1 MVWGFTE
8 ILVAPLSLMAI
19 SLSSVM
25 VSARPASTVYSRIL
39 EMSMFLA
46 IACIIFSI
54 SCAESDVGVPPPI
67 YTVSQKVFLSRRIFP
82 VSSIS
87 RQSISTYRGISS
99 FAPFDCI
106 EWETNEQYEHLD
118 GQNGIDT

>member
-1 MVWGFTE
+1 
-8 ILVAPLSLMAI
+8 
-19 SLSSVM
+19 
-25 VSARPASTVYSRIL
+25 
-39 EMSMFLA
+39 MSMFLA